1 MTISIALLF
10 VVLALLFFLF
20 GGFGRPKIDG
30 SWDQLAK
37 AALTA
42 ALLVYL
48 AGGRL

>member
-1 MTISIALLF
+1 MNVYVMLLPVALA
-10 VVLALLFFLF
+10 VVFWLF

-37 AALTA
+37 AMLAL

-48 AGGRL
+48 AGARL